1 MTGTLAAKW
10 DGKAES
16 MFILSLT
23 RLSVYVLKQIDFTSQ
38 KEKPCAKNVYRPI
51 IVCLTLTLC
60 CLTDGSHTFRNLLPT
75 SPGYKN
81 VPIYQTI
88 RRHTPEV
95 RYLDVQRYE
104 NL

>member
-1 MTGTLAAKW
+1 
-10 DGKAES
+10 

-38 KEKPCAKNVYRPI
+38 KEQPSAKNVYRLI
-51 IVCLTLTLC
+51 IVCLTLTLS
-60 CLTDGSHTFRNLLPT
+60 CLTDGSHTIRNLLPT

-81 VPIYQTI
+81 VPICQTI
-88 RRHTPEV
+88 HRHTPEES
-95 RYLDVQRYE
+95 YLDAQVYE